1 MSASAPLTDPS
12 GVLSRILPFIRARG
26 YAPGE
31 RIPSERELAERFGV
45 SRGILREALAAL
57 EAMRVIQ
64 RRPQS
69 GIYLRDVA
77 REASVDMLV
86 LESDLGMPVSPAD
99 VKDLNEFRSML
110 EVQSA
115 GLACARRTDQD
126 LARLDEILA
135 TSRARHA
142 AGQSLSEQDAQFHM
156 ALCAASGN
164 KLLQRAANSFWL
176 ASRARRERYFSEPA
190 NGLRSIQQHT
200 ALRDAVAAGNATKA
214 LEVLDDHLGNV
225 ERYWLAHLMPGQDV
239 PAAQAPP

>member
-1 MSASAPLTDPS
+1 
-12 GVLSRILPFIRARG
+12 LSRILPFIRARG
-26 YAPGE
+26 YMPGE

-45 SRGILREALAAL
+45 SRGILRETLAAL

-69 GIYLRDVA
+69 GIYLRDVE
-77 REASVDMLV
+77 REASVDLLV
-86 LESDLGMPVSPAD
+86 LESDLGMPVSSAD

-115 GLACARRTDQD
+115 RLACARRSDQD
-126 LARLDEILA
+126 LTRLDDILA
-135 TSRARHA
+135 TSRARHG

-156 ALCAASGN
+156 ALCTASGN

-190 NGLRSIQQHT
+190 NGLRSIQQHS

-225 ERYWLAHLMPGQDV
+225 ERYWLAHLVPGQDA
-239 PAAQAPP
+239 PAAQTLL